1 MKKLNKDQRKIS
13 KIGLIPYMEAFIK
26 SAELVHNKLLRDS
39 IEINE
44 LPLKYQKY
52 IQFLFPNQNE
62 SILPDFF
69 APVEERREN

>member
-13 KIGLIPYMEAFIK
+13 RIGLIPYMEALIK
-26 SAELVHNKLLRDS
+26 SSELVRNKFLRDS
-39 IEINE
+39 IDINE
-44 LPLKYQKY
+44 LPSLHQKF
-52 IQFLFPNQNE
+52 ILFLIPNQNE